1 MIEDVAI
8 PHNVWEAALKVSN
21 YAKKQGWGNEWCMAG
36 ITDRAIHDA
45 YHEYKNEYDK
55 LKSICA
61 RIYYARI
68 AMRSDLVTKG
78 LIELDDYFRGE
89 SVN

>member
-1 MIEDVAI
+1 
-8 PHNVWEAALKVSN
+8 
-21 YAKKQGWGNEWCMAG
+21 MAS
-36 ITDRAIHDA
+36 ITDRAMYDA
-45 YHEYKNEYDK
+45 CHEYKNEYDK

-78 LIELDDYFRGE
+78 LSELDDYFRGE
-89 SVN
+89 NVN